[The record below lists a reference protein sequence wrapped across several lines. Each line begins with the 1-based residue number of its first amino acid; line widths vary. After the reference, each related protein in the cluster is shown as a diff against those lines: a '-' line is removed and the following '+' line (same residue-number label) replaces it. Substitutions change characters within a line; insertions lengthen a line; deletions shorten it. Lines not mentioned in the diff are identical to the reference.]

1 MKKILKE
8 KLMKSSLTKRKKDE
22 VLTKLEL
29 DAIKDENYVKIMTD
43 LGFRRFGNTTE
54 FYVNFK

>member
-1 MKKILKE
+1 MKKVLKE
-8 KLMKSSLTKRKKDE
+8 KLIKSSLTKRKKDE

-29 DAIKDENYVKIMTD
+29 DDIKDESYVKIMTD
-43 LGFRRFGNTTE
+43 LGFKRFGSSTE

>member
-1 MKKILKE
+1 MKKILKQ
-8 KLMKSSLTKRKKDE
+8 KLIKSSLTKRKKDE

-29 DAIKDENYVKIMTD
+29 EAIKDENYVKIMTD
-43 LGFRRFGNTTE
+43 LGFRRFGKTTE

>member
-1 MKKILKE
+1 MKKVLKE
-8 KLMKSSLTKRKKDE
+8 KLIKSSLTKRKKEE
-22 VLTKLEL
+22 VLTTLEL
-29 DAIKDENYVKIMTD
+29 EAIKDESYIKIMTD

>member
-1 MKKILKE
+1 MKKVLKE

-29 DAIKDENYVKIMTD
+29 DDIKDESYVKIMTD
-43 LGFRRFGNTTE
+43 LGFKRFGSSTE